1 MEHKCILPLYWKYL
15 KDDFDTRMT
24 TRLGTPYYMSPEV
37 IHRNYNY
44 LCDEWSIGV
53 LLYILLCG
61 YPPFNS
67 EYDSI
72 VMKKV
77 KEKKVVFYKTEW
89 EKYERSP
96 CVNIITSLL
105 EFEDKRINVDTCL
118 KDAWFNDISV

>member
-1 MEHKCILPLYWKYL
+1 M
-15 KDDFDTRMT
+15 
-24 TRLGTPYYMSPEV
+24 
-37 IHRNYNY
+37 
-44 LCDEWSIGV
+44 

-67 EYDSI
+67 EYDSV
-72 VMKKV
+72 VMNKV

-96 CVNIITSLL
+96 CINIITSLL